1 MKPLPDLR
9 SRDSRPDPGT
19 AGADSNARPRSRIHD
34 LTPLLAAL
42 VILLPAGAGSAQG
55 PLEDDLRAQ
64 FTARLNDIVRRVD
77 GVLGYVIIDLT
88 SGEQIAARLARQPFP
103 TASAIKVPI
112 LYELLK
118 RADEGA
124 LELDAARPLDRS
136 QVVGGSGVLRH
147 LTTPALSLRDHA
159 ALMMVLSDNTATN
172 VVIDAVGMS
181 NVTARMQGLGLGDIR
196 LRRKMMDDAA
206 VQRGDENVASPESL
220 LKSTELLWKGEGLTT
235 ARRDLGREIMMLVS
249 GAIRNSIPS
258 RIAVFS
264 KTGSLTGVRA
274 ETAIV
279 DLPNAPFG
287 IAVMTTY
294 LEEDA
299 IGSRAIAEIAAAA
312 YSYFDRRASSGKYG
326 RRSPG

>member
-1 MKPLPDLR
+1 
-9 SRDSRPDPGT
+9 
-19 AGADSNARPRSRIHD
+19 
-34 LTPLLAAL
+34 
-42 VILLPAGAGSAQG
+42 
-55 PLEDDLRAQ
+55 
-64 FTARLNDIVRRVD
+64 VD
-77 GVLGYVIIDLT
+77 GVVGYVITDLT
-88 SGEQIAARLARQPFP
+88 AGEHVAARLERDPFP

-118 RADEGA
+118 RADEGT
-124 LELDAARPLDRS
+124 LDLATAKPLDRS

-159 ALMMVLSDNTATN
+159 ALMMILSDNTATN

-206 VQRGDENVASPESL
+206 VRRGDENVASPASL

-235 ARRDLGREIMMLVS
+235 ARRDLGREIMSLVS
-249 GAIRNSIPS
+249 GTIRNSVPS
-258 RIAVFS
+258 RVAVFS

-287 IAVMTTY
+287 LAVMTTY
-294 LEEDA
+294 LTEDA
-299 IGSRAIAEIAAAA
+299 AGSRAISEIATAA
-312 YSYFDRRASSGKYG
+312 YSYFERVASSGRYG
-326 RRSPG
+326 RRSP